1 MLWLPLALVC
11 ALAADVGMKDT
22 VATKSSEGYPMTQTL
37 AQLSEQMLEAARR
50 VGADG
55 ADAIAVD
62 GTSVSI
68 EVRAGA
74 LEHAERAEGVD
85 LGLRVFVGQ
94 RQACVSVSDTNAD
107 TIAQM
112 AQRAVAM
119 AREAP
124 EDSTCGLADTEQL
137 AQKWDVEALELQDP
151 NARPT
156 PKMME
161 ALALEAEAAALGV
174 AGVSQVQGASA
185 GYSDTEIYL
194 ATSNG
199 FRGGYSRGGFSVS
212 CAAIAGEGLK
222 MERDYAGE
230 ARNHLADLPDAAG
243 IGQQAGQRAVE
254 RIGATTPPTGAYPVL
269 FDERISSS
277 LIGHLVSGINGSA
290 IVRGASWLSGD
301 LGKPVLPK
309 GLSLVEN
316 PFRPRIG
323 GSRPFDG
330 EGLPVAQR
338 DVVADGVLQGWTLDL
353 ATARKLGMQS
363 TGNASRGVSAP
374 PSPSAGNLALTQG
387 ADSRDDL
394 IAKMGKG
401 LLITSLIGA
410 TINPNTGDY
419 SRGAAGF
426 WVENGEIIGPVN
438 GCTIAGNLREML
450 MSIQPANDARAH
462 LSRQVPSLLVE
473 GLIIAGA

>member
-1 MLWLPLALVC
+1 
-11 ALAADVGMKDT
+11 
-22 VATKSSEGYPMTQTL
+22 MTQTL
-37 AQLSEQMLEAARR
+37 AQLSEQLLDAAKRA
-50 VGADG
+50 GADG
-55 ADAIAVD
+55 ADAIVVD
-62 GTSVSI
+62 GVSVSI
-68 EVRAGA
+68 EVRAGT
-74 LEHAERAEGVD
+74 LEHAERAEGID

-94 RQACVSVSDTNAD
+94 RQACVSVSDTSPD
-107 TIAQM
+107 TIVQM
-112 AQRAVAM
+112 AERAVAM
-119 AREAP
+119 ASEAP
-124 EDSTCGLADTEQL
+124 EDPTCGLADADQL
-137 AQKWDVEALELQDP
+137 AQGWDISALQLQDP
-151 NARPT
+151 AARPN
-156 PKMME
+156 PKDLE
-161 ALALEAEAAALGV
+161 YLAFEAEAAALDV

-185 GYSDTEIYL
+185 GYSDTEIFL

-199 FRGGYSRGGFSVS
+199 FRGGYNRGGFSVS
-212 CAAIAGEGLK
+212 CAAIAGTGSK

-230 ARNHLADLPDAAG
+230 GRSHLADLPDAG
-243 IGQQAGQRAVE
+243 VIGQLAGERAIE
-254 RIGATTPPTGAYPVL
+254 RTGAKRPPTGAYPVL

-277 LIGHLVSGINGSA
+277 LIGHLVAGINGSA
-290 IVRGASWLSGD
+290 IVRGASWLKDD
-301 LGKPVLPK
+301 LGGLVLPK

-316 PFRPRIG
+316 PFRPRVS
-323 GSRPFDG
+323 GSKPFDG
-330 EGLPVAQR
+330 EGLPVARR
-338 DVVADGVLQGWTLDL
+338 DVVRDGVLQGWTLDL

-387 ADSRDDL
+387 DDSREHL
-394 IAKMGKG
+394 IAKMGTG
-401 LLITSLIGA
+401 LLVTSLIGA

-426 WVENGEIIGPVN
+426 WVENGVITGPVN